1 MGNGVEINRSP
12 TPPGTASRRNSLDPI
27 DLLAKRVGWL
37 RVIVG
42 VSVGLLIAGGAA
54 AVYLSTFQTREEASA
69 TMREHVNSDGH
80 PSVSKGIGE
89 INIRLTRVETI
100 QSRMEQQQT
109 QTDEKID
116 RILEQLRQMY
126 RPTFSPG
133 GRRDDP

>member
-1 MGNGVEINRSP
+1 MADTRSP
-12 TPPGTASRRNSLDPI
+12 INPSLAASTRRSDSDPI
-27 DLLAKRVGWL
+27 DLLSRRVGWL

-42 VSVGLLIAGGAA
+42 VSVGLLVAGAGAA
-54 AVYLSTFQTREEASA
+54 IYLSNFQTREEASS
-69 TMREHVNSDGH
+69 TMREHVQSDGH

-100 QSRMEQQQT
+100 QSRMEVQQT

-126 RPTFSPG
+126 RPSFQPG
-133 GRRDDP
+133 GRRDEP